1 MGKKWIEVVLGPGRV
16 VRYSGN
22 ECVPADGVVFQLEEV
37 LVRGQKRLSCG
48 KKCKD
53 GDCLVLMRL
62 VSGLT
67 LYLEEVKNLMKKV
80 VATANSK

>member
-53 GDCLVLMRL
+53 GDCLVLNEACVRSDVVPRRGQKL
-62 VSGLT
+62 D
-67 LYLEEVKNLMKKV
+67 EEGCGH
-80 VATANSK
+80 SK